1 MPRKKTDRKQAEK
14 FVSKVS
20 DKMVVAQFLEL
31 YPAKNLQAMFT
42 ASPEYKSKVLACIRA
57 VMELEEINREIEDV
71 RAKQGVPASLVNI
84 GPRGGKTLT
93 PLERSRRT
101 KENQV
106 LRKYRSVRQSQE
118 WPIFIG
124 VKGKQSLLSAMSRM
138 EGPHPEA
145 TPRLPRYGVGGTEKK
160 RKKAK
165 KSPSRRES
173 GRGPRRRDIMEGSA
187 DPRFIGS
194 DLTHDLA
201 SSADKSPKN
210 PPITAEGIARA
221 IREFEAVPQRRRLL
235 PHYGMAFQITLVVL
249 KSREKELKFMFSLQ
263 INANMRLKM
272 LERIARLIEFLRSL
286 FW

>member
-1 MPRKKTDRKQAEK
+1 MPRKKTARKQDEK

-20 DKMVVAQFLEL
+20 DKMVVAQFLDL
-31 YPAKNLQAMFT
+31 YPAKNLQAMF
-42 ASPEYKSKVLACIRA
+42 ADSPGYKSKVLACIRA

-71 RAKQGVPASLVNI
+71 RAKQGVRASLVNI

-93 PLERSRRT
+93 PLERSRRI

-106 LRKYRSVRQSQE
+106 LQKYRSVRQSQE

-124 VKGKQSLLSAMSRM
+124 VKGKSSLLGAMSGMGIPQQR
-138 EGPHPEA
+138 A
-145 TPRLPRYGVGGTEKK
+145 TPRLPRSGVGGTEKK

-173 GRGPRRRDIMEGSA
+173 GRGLRRRDIMEGSA

-194 DLTHDLA
+194 DLTHDLF
-201 SSADKSPKN
+201 SSADKSSKT
-210 PPITAEGIARA
+210 PPITEEDIARL
-221 IREFEAVPQRRRLL
+221 ISEFEAVPQRRRLL
-235 PHYGMAFQITLVVL
+235 PHDSMAFQTTLVVL